1 MTSLKLLCTFTKKKF
16 LDETLD
22 DIQNKFYDVHK
33 IFVFINK
40 ANETDLY
47 VTFNIDIEKND
58 IYENYITIHRKKETN
73 TLYSVNALNA
83 LIVRL
88 NNGILDTRYKI
99 DWNYFRNTILLY
111 KNNDLSTIPIVLYEI
126 IEN

>member
-1 MTSLKLLCTFTKKKF
+1 MSTLKLLCTFSKKKQ
-16 LDETLD
+16 LEDTISE
-22 DIQNKFYDVHK
+22 IQDRFYDVHK

-40 ANETDLY
+40 INETDLY
-47 VTFNIDIEKND
+47 VTFNIDVGKNN

-83 LIVRL
+83 LITRL
-88 NNGILDTRYKI
+88 NNGMLDTNYKI

>member
-1 MTSLKLLCTFTKKKF
+1 MSSLKLLCTFSKKKQ

-22 DIQNKFYDVHK
+22 EILSKFYDVHK
-33 IFVFINK
+33 IFVFVNRN
-40 ANETDLY
+40 NETELY
-47 VTFNIDIEKND
+47 VTFNIDVTKND

-88 NNGILDTRYKI
+88 NNGVLDTRYKI
-99 DWNYFRNTILLY
+99 DWNYFRNVLLLY
-111 KNNDLSTIPIVLYEI
+111 KNNDLSTIPIALHEI
-126 IEN
+126 VEN

>member
-1 MTSLKLLCTFTKKKF
+1 MTTLKLLCTFTKKKF

-33 IFVFINK
+33 IFVFINR

-47 VTFNIDIEKND
+47 VTFNIDIEKNN
-58 IYENYITIHRKKETN
+58 IYENYITIHRKKDTN

-111 KNNDLSTIPIVLYEI
+111 KNNDLSTIPIALYEI

>member
-16 LDETLD
+16 LDETLN

-47 VTFNIDIEKND
+47 VTFNIDVSKNN

-99 DWNYFRNTILLY
+99 DWNYFKNTILLY
-111 KNNDLSTIPIVLYEI
+111 KNNDLNTIPIELYEI
-126 IEN
+126 I